1 MACSQPLELKFL
13 SACDAE
19 WSPEPSRI
27 RFAVAQ
33 LAWDGKEAR
42 TTVIAGAEQLAP
54 LANQEPGQGR
64 AGDSGRGGAAAKAFK
79 VSGLAVRKPSRRG
92 RRLKSSRLETSEP
105 PIKDDDCAK
114 TDEVSCQDLVTLVS
128 FFKEDIHPRSKLL
141 RRQWHLFCKGASP
154 LDPTK
159 HSNVTLLHF
168 LDFAGLVLVDRHVQD
183 LGEEV
188 HHLKRQR
195 NQLLYIFKVSYKS

>member
-1 MACSQPLELKFL
+1 MACSQPLELQFL

-128 FFKEDIHPRSKLL
+128 FLEEDLHPRLKLL
-141 RRQWHLFCKGASP
+141 RRQSHLFCKGAFP
-154 LDPTK
+154 LDLPSFPKSPFSSSWT
-159 HSNVTLLHF
+159 S
-168 LDFAGLVLVDRHVQD
+168 QD
-183 LGEEV
+183 LCQSTKCLAKERSNDAV
-188 HHLKRQR
+188 
-195 NQLLYIFKVSYKS
+195 